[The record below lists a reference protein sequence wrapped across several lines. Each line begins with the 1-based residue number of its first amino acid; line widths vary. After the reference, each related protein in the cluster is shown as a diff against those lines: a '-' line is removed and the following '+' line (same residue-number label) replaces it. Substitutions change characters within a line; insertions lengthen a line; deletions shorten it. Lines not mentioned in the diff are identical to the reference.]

1 MCWCKDICSLKGG
14 KDHKI
19 FCLLTNRKIFRGI
32 KKNTIKN
39 KAEILFPKR
48 NQNFYLLPRKI
59 LQQKNESTF
68 LARWTLTLDKT
79 NSPLETHVV

>member
-39 KAEILFPKR
+39 IAEILFPKM

-59 LQQKNESTF
+59 L
-68 LARWTLTLDKT
+68 
-79 NSPLETHVV
+79 

>member
-39 KAEILFPKR
+39 IAEYYFQRGTKTFIYYQEKYYSRKMKVLFWLDEPWLWIK
-48 NQNFYLLPRKI
+48 Q
-59 LQQKNESTF
+59 
-68 LARWTLTLDKT
+68 TL
-79 NSPLETHVV
+79 H